1 MSGIKQYI
9 CFDVTTTIGLIVLY
23 FTTRGTL
30 DQIHSPNMN
39 TFYMVE
45 IGFAILV
52 QVLLIVAHV

>member
-1 MSGIKQYI
+1 MSIKQYI

-30 DQIHSPNMN
+30 DKINSPNMN

-52 QVLLIVAHV
+52 QVLLIVAHL